1 MIIFVLIAGFF
12 QGILEGLLNLGISSG
27 FSWLY
32 ESITRREA
40 PFRDGYRT
48 EYKKYIGFK
57 AARKFC
63 YLGGTKLAYFNYR
76 LPKTLELFGGKETVA
91 DFQFKVCD
99 KFTVMLPPQT
109 IPFELFHFIVLDF
122 ADHRIET
129 VGVVRTLRT
138 AYTVYRDWDSEG
150 LMGQTGK
157 GTPFFITLTDNY
169 SKRQFLRVNR
179 NLKTNPEFSPA
190 AINSRLIAQQSALL
204 VPGI

>member
-63 YLGGTKLAYFNYR
+63 YLGGTELAYFNYR

-129 VGVVRTLRT
+129 VGVVRTLADCLYRLQRLGFRRSYG
-138 AYTVYRDWDSEG
+138 ADRQRHTVFHHAHRQLQQTPIPSRKSES
-150 LMGQTGK
+150 Q
-157 GTPFFITLTDNY
+157 N
-169 SKRQFLRVNR
+169 
-179 NLKTNPEFSPA
+179 
-190 AINSRLIAQQSALL
+190 
-204 VPGI
+204 